1 MHFINKIYSDLS
13 RALFLFLNIIIII
26 LIRIH
31 IFIIAMLFPHREGS
45 RSYQLLH
52 IVPAW
57 CKQRGQDPLS
67 PCKFSPLG
75 ASGVDTRTSVTIANI
90 IVCIIITILIL
101 RFLIIDIIT
110 SYHRDDWL
118 VAAKRSQFTSNVDAD
133 SSDVYEEVF
142 HVACS
147 QRSFDLDLK
156 CYYYQSYYYG
166 YS

>member
-1 MHFINKIYSDLS
+1 MVHFINKIYSDLS

-67 PCKFSPLG
+67 PCNFSPLG

-90 IVCIIITILIL
+90 IVCIIITIFIL

-110 SYHRDDWL
+110 TYHRDDWL
-118 VAAKRSQFTSNVDAD
+118 LTAEKSNKSLSRVTPSVHNSRRTSTQILPTCTRKFSMLHVH
-133 SSDVYEEVF
+133 SD
-142 HVACS
+142 HS
-147 QRSFDLDLK
+147 I
-156 CYYYQSYYYG
+156 
-166 YS
+166 